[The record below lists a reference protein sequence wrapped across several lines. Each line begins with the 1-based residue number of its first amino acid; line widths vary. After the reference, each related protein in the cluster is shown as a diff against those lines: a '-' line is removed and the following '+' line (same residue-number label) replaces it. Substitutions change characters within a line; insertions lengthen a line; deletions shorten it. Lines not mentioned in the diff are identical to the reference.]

1 MSSRKWDYYKPG
13 QIIRDA
19 KVKILEVVEQSY
31 LQRDTVYR
39 VKRLCCGT
47 VREMTHCRIRER
59 ESKKPQTC
67 NVCRCPGIY
76 GKYADER
83 DVVPK
88 VDMAPPPPSALK
100 LPRGW
105 MPR

>member
-1 MSSRKWDYYKPG
+1 MSSRKWDYYEKG
-13 QIIRDA
+13 QVIKDA
-19 KVKILEVVEQSY
+19 KVRILEVIERSY
-31 LQRDTVYR
+31 LQRDTVYQ

-47 VREMTHCRIRER
+47 VREMTHERIKERER
-59 ESKKPQTC
+59 KKPQNC
-67 NVCRCPGIY
+67 NVCRCPRIF

-83 DVVPK
+83 DFVLK